1 MGKYQEPGRAAQQP
15 ERITRRQLL
24 AGAFATVGGLT
35 ATALAAG
42 QEAPADPTKV
52 QGLPPGDAA
61 GHRSPFV
68 RLTREAGWTFWS
80 YTPLGDIDGI
90 ITPTDLPQPR
100 RLTKVPVR

>member
-1 MGKYQEPGRAAQQP
+1 MGTYQDPGRAAQQP
-15 ERITRRQLL
+15 GRLTRRQLL
-24 AGAFATVGGLT
+24 ASVAATVGGLT

-61 GHRSPFV
+61 GRRSPFV

-80 YTPLGDIDGI
+80 YTPLGNIDGI
-90 ITPTDLPQPR
+90 ITPSDLHY
-100 RLTKVPVR
+100 